1 MVTFALFITSGAGII
16 TLTLAKRFEEKR
28 RKSNFIL
35 RAVSRG
41 DERFRDYHARALY
54 SYTTGKERT
63 ALIVTKQLPLKTK
76 SLWNRFAAYVS
87 ERANEYMGDMRDTK
101 LLKRSDGISE
111 FFKNI
116 SDIEKGSGEI
126 NESFQSEVSN
136 TNTSPEAIEASTIIA
151 DIEASVPLSAPVAT
165 KPKAVRKR
173 SPRKKKITVIEV
185 E

>member
-63 ALIVTKQLPLKTK
+63 ALIITKQLPLKTK

-116 SDIEKGSGEI
+116 SDIEKGNGELHDDVY
-126 NESFQSEVSN
+126 NGPEGVVEV
-136 TNTSPEAIEASTIIA
+136 STIIA
-151 DIEASVPLSAPVAT
+151 DIKESVITPLPIQS
-165 KPKAVRKR
+165 KPKVVRKR
-173 SPRKKKITVIEV
+173 SPRKKKITVVEV